1 MTLLLYEKLS
11 QTLSH
16 PLKFGSWLL
25 AKSSD
30 NTTLNKKSKF
40 VKNCRWRASHIWW
53 GSSTIIDFRRDCCN
67 AGPTLK
73 GNYVIIIYTQFIN
86 CHGFEHLEWALCKVW
101 RELPL
106 KEWSCCNTLTQHCLQ
121 ISPWAKNSSQKCIF
135 CYLRN
140 FKTRYLNTIT
150 VWATPST

>member
-16 PLKFGSWLL
+16 PLKFGSWPRPVIIPLL
-25 AKSSD
+25 TKNPNSWRIVDEGLPTSD
-30 NTTLNKKSKF
+30 EEVPPSLTSDETAVML
-40 VKNCRWRASHIWW
+40 VPHCR
-53 GSSTIIDFRRDCCN
+53 
-67 AGPTLK
+67 

-140 FKTRYLNTIT
+140 FKTRYLNTNT